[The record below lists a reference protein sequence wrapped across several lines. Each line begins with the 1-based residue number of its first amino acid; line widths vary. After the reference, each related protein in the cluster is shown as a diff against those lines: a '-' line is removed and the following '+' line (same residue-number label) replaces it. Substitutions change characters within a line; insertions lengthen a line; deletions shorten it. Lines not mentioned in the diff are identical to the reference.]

1 MIGAVRPVGYQAAD
15 FGWFGIELLDQTADA
30 FGCRLPSRLGSRR
43 IRPHATPTSQKA
55 VSNPY

>member
-30 FGCRLPSRLGSRR
+30 SAAACLLGSDRAASSRTQRLPLR
-43 IRPHATPTSQKA
+43 KA